1 MTEKIKQLRK
11 RQHLTTALSFL
22 LGFLGTCGIAFYG
35 KTGSEIS
42 VYQENFT
49 NSVLYLALFYLL
61 EKGWKIVFNTAEKKE
76 LAAAA
81 ISGFICSALLVL
93 GAQLDYDSSIQ
104 WNYATVVKIV
114 LLAPVFQML
123 ICLLFLYFES
133 HKERILE
140 LNISGRKQKV
150 IVYCVIL
157 AVWGITYLALFPGV
171 YGYDAPYQILQ
182 ALGEMEATTYQ
193 PILHTF
199 IMGKCVQLGY
209 ILFGS
214 YEIGLGIYS
223 FLQMVFLAY
232 AAMKVCMYAYS
243 RTRNFLWL
251 IGTVLFFVLFPLHGV
266 LAVSSTKDII
276 FTGIFALIFIKLLT
290 LAENPETFCD
300 SKENIVEYCILLF
313 FLFGFRSNGIYIIIF
328 AIPFLIIL
336 LRKYRKVWKRMLV
349 FTVLPMAAF
358 IIAEN
363 AAMSIFD
370 IEPGPGIRE
379 MLSIPCQQ
387 MARAYDYHYDTF
399 TEDEKETLLEIIP
412 EENLKYHTSRQLISD
427 SIKVE
432 LDTEKLKEDPLKYI
446 SLYIKI
452 GIKNPKSY
460 IEAAMLSCLATWYPD
475 KYYQDDRQYHPYIE
489 IDMIDAKT
497 YNPEYLELERY
508 SVIPA
513 YEKALTNFFQ
523 EAQWMRIPIISSLF
537 TLGTYVWILF
547 LCFVYILVRKAY
559 KYLLPIS
566 LLIGLVITIILGP
579 VSLIRYGY
587 PLIFVIPLVLTLFRI
602 KSADDNGAQR
612 IER

>member
-22 LGFLGTCGIAFYG
+22 LGFLGTCGVAFYG

-61 EKGWKIVFNTAEKKE
+61 EKGWKIVFNTAEKRE

-114 LLAPVFQML
+114 LLAPVLQML

-214 YEIGLGIYS
+214 YEIGLGIS
-223 FLQMVFLAY
+223 CLCSDESMH
-232 AAMKVCMYAYS
+232 VCIF
-243 RTRNFLWL
+243 TNKK
-251 IGTVLFFVLFPLHGV
+251 FFVADRDSPVFCT
-266 LAVSSTKDII
+266 VSITRRAG
-276 FTGIFALIFIKLLT
+276 GIFYEGYSIYRYLCIDFYQALDFDGKSG
-290 LAENPETFCD
+290 N
-300 SKENIVEYCILLF
+300 
-313 FLFGFRSNGIYIIIF
+313 
-328 AIPFLIIL
+328 L
-336 LRKYRKVWKRMLV
+336 LRLKGKY
-349 FTVLPMAAF
+349 
-358 IIAEN
+358 
-363 AAMSIFD
+363 
-370 IEPGPGIRE
+370 
-379 MLSIPCQQ
+379 C
-387 MARAYDYHYDTF
+387 
-399 TEDEKETLLEIIP
+399 
-412 EENLKYHTSRQLISD
+412 
-427 SIKVE
+427 
-432 LDTEKLKEDPLKYI
+432 
-446 SLYIKI
+446 
-452 GIKNPKSY
+452 
-460 IEAAMLSCLATWYPD
+460 
-475 KYYQDDRQYHPYIE
+475 
-489 IDMIDAKT
+489 
-497 YNPEYLELERY
+497 
-508 SVIPA
+508 
-513 YEKALTNFFQ
+513 
-523 EAQWMRIPIISSLF
+523 
-537 TLGTYVWILF
+537 
-547 LCFVYILVRKAY
+547 
-559 KYLLPIS
+559 
-566 LLIGLVITIILGP
+566 
-579 VSLIRYGY
+579 
-587 PLIFVIPLVLTLFRI
+587 
-602 KSADDNGAQR
+602 
-612 IER
+612 